1 MIKLDEI
8 TQIYFLGIGGIGM
21 SALARYFHASGFE
34 VSGYDKTE
42 TKLTK
47 ALVAEGIEI
56 EFKENLKKVEDF
68 DRETSLICY
77 TPAIPKA
84 HSELLFFQV
93 ENYNLVKRA
102 ELLGFLSA
110 GKNCLAVAGT
120 HGKTTTSSILAYLL
134 SNTEE
139 NCSAFLGG
147 IASNFNS
154 NLLISESKNVVVEAD
169 EFDRSFLHLHPN
181 YAILTSTDAD
191 HLDIYGDEAT
201 IRQGFQEFVDRIPE
215 SGALIA
221 HESCLVTH
229 SKKVS
234 YGEGSENDYVLE
246 KTWVENE
253 SYYASFSGKILLE
266 KVKLGLAGQ
275 HNALNA
281 LAALALCNEM
291 GLNTSELTPTLAG
304 FKGIKRRFETHIKR
318 EDLVYVDDYAHHPS
332 EIKYAISSLREL
344 YPERKL
350 TVAFQPHLFS
360 RTRDFELEFATE
372 LSKADELFLLDIYP
386 AREEPIEG
394 INSKALLEKIH
405 TKSKHLSSKKD
416 LAIDLKSS
424 NPELIATLGAGDI
437 DTCIDPIIEI
447 FQQ

>member
-8 TQIYFLGIGGIGM
+8 THIYFLGIGGIGM
-21 SALARYFHASGFE
+21 SALARYFHSSGFE

-42 TKLTK
+42 TKLTRS
-47 ALVAEGIEI
+47 LMSEGIEI

-68 DRETSLICY
+68 DRDTTLICY

-134 SNTEE
+134 SHTEE
-139 NCSAFLGG
+139 GCSAFLGG

-154 NLLISESKNVVVEAD
+154 NLLITESENVVVEAD

-191 HLDIYGDEAT
+191 HLDIYGDEDT
-201 IRQGFQEFVDRIPE
+201 IQKGFQEFVDRIPE
-215 SGALIA
+215 NGILIA
-221 HESCLVTH
+221 HESCSVSH
-229 SKKVS
+229 PRKVS
-234 YGEGSENDYVLE
+234 YGPAPQNDYVLE

-253 SYYASFSGKILLE
+253 SYYASFSGRIQFQKI
-266 KVKLGLAGQ
+266 KLGLAGQ

-281 LAALALCNEM
+281 LAAISLCNEM
-291 GLNTSELTPTLAG
+291 RLNISDLSQHLSG

-344 YPERKL
+344 YPDRKL

-360 RTRDFELEFATE
+360 RTRDFELEFAKE
-372 LSKADELFLLDIYP
+372 LSKADEIFLLDIYP

-394 INSKALLEKIH
+394 INSMALLEKIQ
-405 TKSKHLSSKKD
+405 TTAKHLTSKKD

-447 FQQ
+447 FTQ